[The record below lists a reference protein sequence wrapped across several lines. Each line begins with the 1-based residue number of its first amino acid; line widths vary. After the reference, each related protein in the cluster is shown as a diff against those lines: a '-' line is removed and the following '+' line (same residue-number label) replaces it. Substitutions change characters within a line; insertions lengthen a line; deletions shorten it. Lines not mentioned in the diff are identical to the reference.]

1 MRRSKKNLL
10 NRRGKWRPARK
21 YQAANFIWPF
31 YNNRLSIHIV
41 RSRINGFVQSSHSQ
55 DYKVYT
61 IFIKKYTAMNNIH
74 DFYMA
79 ASIAKHHTRSP
90 ITPYDYT
97 VEFAQQQHTINIIP
111 SATVLLVQ
119 QLLSPKRIVCSSSLL
134 PITLCAHCQLFS
146 TLENP
151 PVIKIHTHKDNS
163 QIF

>member
-97 VEFAQQQHTINIIP
+97 VEFAQQ
-111 SATVLLVQ
+111 
-119 QLLSPKRIVCSSSLL
+119 
-134 PITLCAHCQLFS
+134 
-146 TLENP
+146 
-151 PVIKIHTHKDNS
+151 
-163 QIF
+163 